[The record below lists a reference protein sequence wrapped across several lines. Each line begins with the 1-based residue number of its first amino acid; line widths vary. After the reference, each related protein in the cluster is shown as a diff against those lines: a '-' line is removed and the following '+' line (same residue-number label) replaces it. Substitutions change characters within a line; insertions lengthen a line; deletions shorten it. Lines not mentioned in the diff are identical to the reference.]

1 MITILILFINPNE
14 IYSYLIE
21 VIGWAGQIAASCIGW
36 PRRAAPHQLAASARS
51 IGQPHASKLLG
62 GTWTSAQPY
71 IV

>member
-36 PRRAAPHQLAASARS
+36 PRRAGRIS
-51 IGQPHASKLLG
+51 
-62 GTWTSAQPY
+62 
-71 IV
+71 